1 MAIKQPALIAA
12 RDNRKKKKEN
22 EILKAPTAKATVSK
36 PKTVT
41 VKSNDKGKTYVDRST
56 ISKKP
61 TTQNTPQNRV
71 VTNKER
77 LSGKSTFGGIKTDTR
92 TIKTTKKSKPTKKY
106 SSGTYDIYER
116 DGKYYYNDG
125 KEKQIDT
132 KFVQNALKNNRKG
145 VIGRY
150 DSKGK
155 LRETDENG
163 NVRTFKGKTKDQL
176 KEVGKQFGATIDH
189 IKQGKI
195 GLSQQITDSAN
206 LYDAVTELPV
216 LKQMKIGA
224 RTAEN
229 ALARW
234 GHGAIKEAEGIVDW
248 GASKFGVD
256 VSDDSTQRI
265 ENWLGYTPEVRD
277 KAEQDSLVTHDNFAG
292 KAIEAGGGMGLD
304 VMLGAGL
311 GAGASALGKT
321 GKLGKF
327 GNLIGNPGAL
337 TSEETIKG
345 LSGLSKVK
353 AIGKNAGI
361 DLLNKTIQQSPMIL
375 ASGGRAY
382 EEAQLSG
389 ATKEQASEYANKRM
403 LLTFG
408 ISNMFNGIPGLK
420 NDKGFL
426 DRIVGGTIGKPI
438 AKITEKIPS
447 DKIANAINA
456 TFVTIE
462 KGGGE
467 ALEEN
472 LEGIFTAMLK
482 NATYSEGE
490 KYTLKEAKEDALIAW
505 ILGSFFE
512 VGDTV
517 KEVELER
524 NLNNRKKEI
533 NEMLSNNIKLRTGL
547 DNVMNRILK
556 RNGMNNLS
564 NDANIDVLKQQLQQS
579 EIAKQQQASE
589 INQMVQSKTIEPEFG
604 NFLLSQVKDGT
615 YAQNRNLEQIATQQK
630 AYLDSQLQQGLI
642 SDDQHTDEVRQ
653 LANTVNQT
661 REEINTPEEIQEAQ
675 EIKEEKP
682 KNVGKHYGD
691 LGKANDTYYSEI
703 SKSRST
709 GHFGTGTYFVSENY
723 EPGGSSS
730 YAKRPKNEVSFDDY
744 NLYKPTT
751 DQDGYDL
758 HDGLKAINSK
768 DLFRKEEISE
778 IQKQY
783 NNYKENL
790 SDESIDGLIDALE
803 KSGYDVNDIKEDFE
817 AGWSTRAESN
827 LRDMAEDIIY
837 DYDRLYKNYN
847 KMIEQI
853 KKNNPN
859 INDDAI
865 NNAFEE
871 TNKALEKYKEK
882 GYKYGQYPT
891 PKIDSLSTIFM
902 KNLGYE
908 GIDVRHLK
916 GLDDTTY
923 GSVIYDLKNNEK
935 ETADVVKNAYKDIKN
950 KNVKATIAPYY
961 DTPLTKSN
969 YRKIKGVVD
978 ESFRNTA
985 NNIATLLGGNIKETT
1000 NNIGG
1005 FTFEEGEKAGDWVK
1019 ELSYTFELENMSK
1032 DDSILFTSLMGD
1044 LGYEQQE
1051 AVIAATYEDD
1061 INNSNAVEFRLNYK
1075 NREQLSKALDEL
1087 GIHDY
1092 TIDIDNK
1099 QLKLLEFGDLNNPA
1113 ETAKKI
1119 VDVIEK
1125 LGGDLSDAE
1134 YSGIQSE
1141 YITKGSRERTYK
1153 TWLEA
1158 NKRSKENRELYS
1170 LVEEA
1175 YNKVKSSENDERLPS
1190 ESLSNENQIE
1200 KSKGTSLT
1208 ETENSAV
1215 DKQGNPIMAPFLQSN
1230 GGDGGNSG
1238 GNNNANLGKNPKPK
1252 KGSVEADILESYDQR
1267 IANKKK
1273 PVKEK
1278 ISDVMHETT
1287 RALFDK
1293 GEEIDRIGRGH
1304 NDPILYP
1311 LYDLAQT
1318 TKASADFSINVDQV
1332 DLNGQRMGDGLN
1344 KVWEE
1349 VEKRG
1354 LVYQMNKYLYEL
1366 HNIDRWN
1373 QFNKDGTRK
1382 YVFGPEHSD
1391 LVSRKNIA
1399 ELLRVHPELEPL
1411 SKPILQYQR
1420 NLKQLLVDSGTLSQ
1434 KQSEMLDDMY
1444 KNYVPTWRDKDNV
1457 GINAVSD
1464 YGGNISVNNQI
1475 KKATG
1480 STENLLPLKE
1490 VQAQMT
1496 ENIMKTARTNIFL
1509 QQLYKDI
1516 GDIDALKEIGM
1527 NSLKAETNIEPIDA
1541 DAFYKAAEEH
1551 LDEYLRDFAP
1561 NNAKVEKVNGQPVA
1575 TVWFNGQKVSMPID
1589 KGIQVALEPVR
1600 VEGNI
1605 ANILNT
1611 FNNFKR
1617 GVITQY
1623 NPIFA
1628 GTNAIKDVGDAAI
1641 NSKFGA
1647 LEYRIEY
1654 DKTIREMLSNKK
1666 MSKEDWTLFNQYL
1679 AMGGYSNTVF
1689 DKRTGFAKPS
1699 KGAGKLIDKIGDMND
1714 FIEQIPR
1721 FTEFKLTL
1729 KHGGTLVEAMYN
1741 AAEVTTNFKRSGV
1754 LTKKMD
1760 KLATTFFS
1768 ASTAGFYK
1776 QVRNL
1781 TQQPNGK
1788 AFARFAT
1795 KALTLGLTPAI
1806 INGMLY
1812 SNPFGDDDDKDEAAK
1827 AYKNLPQYVK
1837 DDYLVYYVGDGKF
1850 LRIPRSRVASIPGI
1864 VYNASKNK
1872 AQKEEVTF
1880 EEVAS
1885 SILNQVG
1892 PSNPL
1897 SSNAILQIWQSGL
1910 FDNESQGKSWNG
1922 SAIESYYLHKQ
1933 EVTNRYDSKTDE
1945 LSKAISK
1952 GLEKATKGKIQI
1964 SPKKL
1969 SYTIDQNSGIIG
1981 DLALPWL
1988 TPKSTGSSTASRIA
2002 NPVISKFSADTVVSN
2017 KTSNKFYDKLN
2028 KYSQKSGADT
2038 ATIKDKVENSYL
2050 SSISGEISEKR
2061 KEIEKIESSKMS
2073 KDEKYKKTRAIQRE
2087 INKLQEKGLKN
2098 EGTYEKDSKYT
2109 AKIGGE
2115 VYYKSTYDGKTT
2127 WKRESEKTKDKRES
2141 LGLTAKDYYY
2151 YQNDEAYTTPKGE
2164 KRTITYG
2171 KNAKMNMAIVDAF
2184 NFDTSDYLEYT
2195 YKINKIRT
2203 GNKITNQRKIYSY
2216 INSLPISGVQKA
2228 YLYRTRYKSYR
2239 TQNNQIVDQIR
2250 KSNLSKKEKEEMYS
2264 YLKLGR

>member
-12 RDNRKKKKEN
+12 RDKRKKKKET
-22 EILKAPTAKATVSK
+22 EMLKAPTTKTEVSK
-36 PKTVT
+36 PKTTT
-41 VKSNDKGKTYVDRST
+41 VKSNDKGKTYVNKAT

-61 TTQNTPQNRV
+61 TTQNTSQNRV
-71 VTNKER
+71 ITNKER
-77 LSGKSTFGGIKTDTR
+77 LTNNSTFAGVKNTVKPVKSTKKETPRKRYSTGI
-92 TIKTTKKSKPTKKY
+92 
-106 SSGTYDIYER
+106 YDIYER

-132 KFVQNALKNNRKG
+132 KFVQNALKNNKKG
-145 VIGRY
+145 VVGMY

-155 LRETDENG
+155 LRETDERG

-176 KEVGKQFGATIDH
+176 KEVGKQFGATIDN

-195 GLSQQITDSAN
+195 GLSQQITDTAN

-234 GHGAIKEAEGIVDW
+234 GHGAIKESEAITDW
-248 GASKFGVD
+248 VASKLGAD

-277 KAEQDSLVTHDNFAG
+277 KAEQDSLVRHDNLAG
-292 KAIEAGGGMGLD
+292 KAFEAGGGLALD
-304 VMLGAGL
+304 VMLGEGI

-321 GKLGKF
+321 EKLGKV
-327 GNLIGNPGAL
+327 GKLIGNPEAL
-337 TSEETIKG
+337 TSKEAMKG
-345 LSGLSKVK
+345 LSGLNKAK
-353 AIGKNAGI
+353 AIGKNVSI
-361 DLLNKTIQQSPMIL
+361 DLLNKTIKQSPMIL

-382 EEAQLSG
+382 EEALNEG
-389 ATKEQASEYANKRM
+389 ATKEQATEYSNKRM

-408 ISNMFNGIPGLK
+408 VSNMFNGIPGLR

-426 DRIVGGTIGKPI
+426 DRLAGSTIGKPVAI
-438 AKITEKIPS
+438 VTEKIPS
-447 DKIANAINA
+447 DKVANAIN
-456 TFVTIE
+456 TTLKTIG

-467 ALEEN
+467 AIEEN
-472 LEGIFTAMLK
+472 IEGIFTAMLK

-490 KYTLKEAKEDALIAW
+490 KYTLKEVKEDALIAW

-512 VGDTV
+512 VGNT
-517 KEVELER
+517 KNEVELER
-524 NLNNRKKEI
+524 DLNNRKKEI
-533 NEMLSNNIKLRTGL
+533 KEMLSKDIQLANNL
-547 DNVMNRILK
+547 DVAMNRVLK
-556 RNGMNNLS
+556 RNGINNVS
-564 NDANIDVLKQQLQQS
+564 NDTNVDVLKQQLQQS
-579 EIAKQQQASE
+579 EVAKQIQADE

-615 YAQNRNLEQIATQQK
+615 YAQNRNLQNIALQQK
-630 AYLDSQLQQGLI
+630 AYLDQQLQQGQM
-642 SDDQHTDEVRQ
+642 SEDEHLQETKQ
-653 LANTVNQT
+653 LTNTVNQT
-661 REEINTPEEIQEAQ
+661 ADEINKKDDFTFE
-675 EIKEEKP
+675 EEKP

-703 SKSRST
+703 SKSRNT

-1019 ELSYTFELENMSK
+1019 ELSYTFELENLSK
-1032 DDSILFTSLMGD
+1032 DDAILFTSLMGD

-1158 NKRSKENRELYS
+1158 NKKSKQNRELYS

-1175 YNKVKSSENDERLPS
+1175 YNKVKGSNDNNTEEDLSSF
-1190 ESLSNENQIE
+1190 SNELAI
-1200 KSKGTSLT
+1200 K
-1208 ETENSAV
+1208 ENSAI
-1215 DKQGNPIMAPFLQSN
+1215 DKYGNPVMAPFLKSDIVN
-1230 GGDGGNSG
+1230 GGDGGNNG
-1238 GNNNANLGKNPKPK
+1238 GNKNNMPLGKNPKPK
-1252 KGSVEADILESYDQR
+1252 QGSVEADILRSYDER

-1273 PVKEK
+1273 PIYEK
-1278 ISDVMHETT
+1278 IGDVMHETT

-1293 GEEIDRIGRGH
+1293 GEEIARIGKGH
-1304 NDPILYP
+1304 NDPMLYP

-1332 DLNGQRMGDGLN
+1332 DLNGQKMGDGLN
-1344 KVWEE
+1344 KVWAE
-1349 VEKRG
+1349 VEKKG
-1354 LVYQMNKYLYEL
+1354 LVYEMNKYLYEL

-1391 LVSRKNIA
+1391 LISRKNIA
-1399 ELLRVHPELEPL
+1399 DLLKIHPELEEL

-1464 YGGNISVNNQI
+1464 YGGNVTVNNQI

-1480 STENLLPLKE
+1480 STTDLLPLKE

-1496 ENIMKTARTNIFL
+1496 ENIMKTARTNVFL

-1516 GDIDALKEIGM
+1516 GDIDALKQIGM
-1527 NSLKAETNIEPIDA
+1527 NSLKADTNIEPIDA

-1561 NNAKVEKVNGQPVA
+1561 NNAKVDKVNGQPVA

-1605 ANILNT
+1605 AKILNT

-1628 GTNAIKDVGDAAI
+1628 ATNAIKDAGDAAI

-1647 LEYRIEY
+1647 LEYKKEY
-1654 DKTIREMLSNKK
+1654 DKTVREMLSNKK
-1666 MSKEDWTLFNQYL
+1666 MSQEEWTLFNQYL

-1699 KGAGKLIDKIGDMND
+1699 KGAGKLVDKIGDMND

-1729 KHGGTLVEAMYN
+1729 KHGGNLVEAMYN

-1781 TQQPNGK
+1781 TQQPSGK
-1788 AFARFAT
+1788 AFAKFAT

-1837 DDYLVYYVGDGKF
+1837 DDFLVYYVGDGKF
-1850 LRIPRSRVASIPGI
+1850 LKIPRSRVASIPGI
-1864 VYNASKNK
+1864 VYNASRNK

-1885 SILNQVG
+1885 SVLNQVG

-1922 SAIESYYLHKQ
+1922 SDIESYYLHKQ
-1933 EVTNRYDSKTDE
+1933 EVTNRFDSKTDE
-1945 LSKAISK
+1945 LSKKISK
-1952 GLEKATKGKIQI
+1952 GIEKATKGKIQI

-1969 SYTIDQNSGIIG
+1969 SYTIDQNTGIIG

-1988 TPKSTGSSTASRIA
+1988 TPKSTGSSTVSRVA
-2002 NPVISKFSADTVVSN
+2002 NPVISKFSADTVISN
-2017 KTSNKFYDKLN
+2017 KTSNKFYDKLK
-2028 KYSQKSGADT
+2028 KYSNKSDADT
-2038 ATIKDKVENSYL
+2038 ATIKDKVETNYL

-2061 KEIEKIESSKMS
+2061 RQIENIESSNIS
-2073 KDEKYKKTRAIQRE
+2073 KDQKYKRTRQLQKE
-2087 INKLQEKGLKN
+2087 INKLQEEGLKN
-2098 EGTYEKDSKYT
+2098 EGTYKKDSKYT
-2109 AKIGGE
+2109 ATIGGE
-2115 VYYKSTYDGKTT
+2115 VYYKSTYDGKPS
-2127 WKRESEKTKDKRES
+2127 WKKESDKTREKRES
-2141 LGLTAKDYYY
+2141 LGLSAKDYYY
-2151 YQNDEAYTTPKGE
+2151 LQNDEAYTTPTGD

-2171 KNAKMNMAIVDAF
+2171 KQAKMNMAIVDAF

-2203 GNKITNQRKIYSY
+2203 GNKATNKRKIYSY

-2239 TQNNQIVDQIR
+2239 TQNNEIINQIQ